1 MSERQNTPNLLSHPD
16 REAAAALP
24 ALEDLFRSVARR
36 VRTRLV
42 NRAGSDV
49 PVRLGVA
56 QVTTVGHILDD
67 SETRAGG
74 IFAVFRFE
82 PLGLPGLVVVQGRLL
97 SRIVGVMLGES
108 INDEPP
114 PYRSRQVTEVELR
127 IAQRACEDVMNGL
140 MESWPSQKPIRIAV
154 DSIGTN
160 PRAAAGLAHTTPVV
174 AASLDFGRP
183 DDPFG
188 LMIVAIP
195 AQTTRDLRV
204 PKVKA
209 LARTSRSGQLDM
221 DRVNNVGVE
230 LVAELAQVQVP
241 ISTLDA
247 LETGSMIDL
256 GPTRNVEVKIN
267 GHTTLIAE
275 PGESRGCHSFR
286 VISRVE
292 SAMPRLR
299 LLPNPEEEDN
309 APEAQASKGNPEVGV
324 ISESSPTEVNPS

>member
-1 MSERQNTPNLLSHPD
+1 MSSERSTTPSLLSHPD
-16 REAAAALP
+16 REAAAARP

-97 SRIVGVMLGES
+97 ARIVGVMLGES
-108 INDEPP
+108 IDDEPP
-114 PYRSRQVTEVELR
+114 PYRSRQVTEVELK
-127 IAQRACEDVMNGL
+127 IAKRACEDVMNGL
-140 MESWPSQKPIRIAV
+140 MESWPSSKPIRVAL

-160 PRAAAGLAHTTPVV
+160 PRAASGLAQTTPVV

-204 PKVKA
+204 PKVAA
-209 LARTSRSGQLDM
+209 LIRTPRGGKINLESVMPL
-221 DRVNNVGVE
+221 E
-230 LVAELAQVQVP
+230 LEMIAELAKVQVP
-241 ISTLDA
+241 ISE
-247 LETGSMIDL
+247 LEAMKLGSMIDL
-256 GPTRNVEVKIN
+256 GPARHVNVKIN
-267 GHTTLIAE
+267 NHTALIGE

-286 VISRVE
+286 VLRKVDSSV
-292 SAMPRLR
+292 PKLR
-299 LLPNPEEEDN
+299 LVEE
-309 APEAQASKGNPEVGV
+309 PGK
-324 ISESSPTEVNPS
+324 TETTDE

>member
-1 MSERQNTPNLLSHPD
+1 MSDRQAPPNLLSHPD

-97 SRIVGVMLGES
+97 SRIVGVMLGEN
-108 INDEPP
+108 IDDEPP

-127 IAQRACEDVMNGL
+127 IAKRACEDVMNGL

-160 PRAAAGLAHTTPVV
+160 PRAASGLAQTTPVV

-209 LARTSRSGQLDM
+209 LSRSSRSGSLDLE
-221 DRVNNVGVE
+221 RVRPVSLE

-241 ISTLDA
+241 ISTLDN
-247 LETGSMIDL
+247 LEIGSMIDL
-256 GPTRNVEVKIN
+256 GPARYVDVKVN
-267 GHTTLIAE
+267 GHTTIVGE

-286 VISRVE
+286 VLRKVE
-292 SAMPRLR
+292 SSI
-299 LLPNPEEEDN
+299 PNLKLVEPAVAEPSSEDEP
-309 APEAQASKGNPEVGV
+309 AAS
-324 ISESSPTEVNPS
+324 

>member
-1 MSERQNTPNLLSHPD
+1 MSDRQAPPNLLSHPD

-97 SRIVGVMLGES
+97 SRIVGVMLGEN
-108 INDEPP
+108 IDDEPP

-127 IAQRACEDVMNGL
+127 IAKRACEDVMNGL

-160 PRAAAGLAHTTPVV
+160 PRAASGLAQTTPVV

-209 LARTSRSGQLDM
+209 LSRSARSGALDLE
-221 DRVNNVGVE
+221 RVRPVSLE

-241 ISTLDA
+241 ISTLDN
-247 LETGSMIDL
+247 LKIGSMIDL
-256 GPTRNVEVKIN
+256 GPARYVDVKVN
-267 GHTTLIAE
+267 GHTTIVAE

-286 VISRVE
+286 VLRKVE
-292 SAMPRLR
+292 SSI
-299 LLPNPEEEDN
+299 PNLKLVETAAEEPSRIDDDPPE
-309 APEAQASKGNPEVGV
+309 S
-324 ISESSPTEVNPS
+324 